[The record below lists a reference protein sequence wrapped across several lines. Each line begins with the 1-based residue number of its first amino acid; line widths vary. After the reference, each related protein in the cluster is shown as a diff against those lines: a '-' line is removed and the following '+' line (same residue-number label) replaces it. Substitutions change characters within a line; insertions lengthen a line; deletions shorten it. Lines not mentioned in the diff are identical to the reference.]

1 MKIKYVPRCKDTGR
15 AAELAE
21 EPAGKPR
28 DIKMKPCG
36 CGSAA
41 CIRGKAVLTEEADA
55 VNGGHGKDREKQ
67 FISFLR
73 RFQEIERGIMEK
85 SEKQVMIE
93 KAVNLR
99 QMCDYVVS
107 CSYGDIVLIICML
120 RDYIRMLDETR
131 ADDLW
136 YQSYYRKK
144 FVDLSKRLAEQVG
157 YDYDKAVEKCKKKQ
171 QKRESSSDIGEDGL
185 AQLINRTQ
193 REK

>member
-1 MKIKYVPRCKDTGR
+1 MKIKYVPRCEDTGR
-15 AAELAE
+15 AAGLAE
-21 EPAGKPR
+21 EPAGKTR

-41 CIRGKAVLTEEADA
+41 CIRGKAVLPEEADA

-67 FISFLR
+67 LVFFLR
-73 RFQEIERGIMEK
+73 RLQEIERGIMDK

-120 RDYIRMLDETR
+120 HDYIKMLDETR

-144 FVDLSKRLAEQVG
+144 FADLSNRLAEQVG
-157 YDYDKAVEKCKKKQ
+157 YDYDKAVEKCRQKQ

-185 AQLINRTQ
+185 AQLINRAQ

>member
-1 MKIKYVPRCKDTGR
+1 MKIKYVPRCEDTGR
-15 AAELAE
+15 AAGLAE
-21 EPAGKPR
+21 EPAGKTR

-36 CGSAA
+36 CGSEA
-41 CIRGKAVLTEEADA
+41 CIRGKAVLPEEADA

-67 FISFLR
+67 LVSFLR
-73 RFQEIERGIMEK
+73 CLQEIERGIMDK

-120 RDYIRMLDETR
+120 HDYIRMLDETR

-144 FVDLSKRLAEQVG
+144 FVGLSNRLAEQVG
-157 YDYDKAVEKCKKKQ
+157 YDYDKAVENAG
-171 QKRESSSDIGEDGL
+171 RSSRSGKAAAISV
-185 AQLINRTQ
+185 RTA
-193 REK
+193 